1 MPRDRSRGSDGTGD
15 NERRLEPSFIR
26 AVEDNNVS
34 LLDDLLDT
42 ARRNGQSTENLLK
55 IGLMKGAE
63 KGKLNATI
71 FLLKHGAR
79 PDGYGNRVGPLM
91 RAVERNHISIV
102 KVLLENRIHPVNRN
116 ESDKKGRS
124 VLMTAAWKNHYHILQ
139 LLLSSGADINARDG
153 RGRNVLHNLAADT
166 KCDWGQEVVD
176 LLLKSDVRLADS
188 QDELLRTP
196 LHWCCATGKRMLAE
210 KLLTR
215 HLVPRVDIN
224 AMERGQKTPLHLAV
238 IHGRDDI
245 VELLL
250 EHGADIHANST
261 GGWTALHNA
270 CAHGSNSIV
279 KMLIQSGADIN
290 ARLFNGR
297 TPLHAA
303 AEAGHVEVVK
313 TLLSEPNIRR
323 VARDS
328 FGFTSF
334 LLAAQ
339 QKHRECVSLLAPCNH
354 SDSLSHDA
362 LGACQGFFA
371 TVTDFGN
378 YKNGNQVKRI
388 SIYELLYGRS
398 PDNPHK
404 AAFEAL
410 PTNTKPTNFRWIH
423 LPANNIAWIEAL
435 MSKCF
440 VEEGHHDVD
449 GFKAIEKSFTN
460 QHRGLKVHSHFMRPM
475 CQLTPRASNAKE
487 DDTSAAE
494 EATPVAK
501 LERAATG
508 LTAVSSDATT
518 ITSAVGSIK
527 ENGPFARENG
537 DSSKSKRPRK
547 ANTRPNLSKKNT
559 SKDGQS
565 TPKLGQI
572 KKTWSATDTT
582 TTTRPKSPF
591 DFRAIDAQP
600 RSNLFCFAPF
610 LHFETSSA
618 RRQMQ
623 QAICQARQKVGANTY
638 GKGLSCDEMLIR
650 AHVTGSSTSLHIRR
664 TLDQFFYHNIDTDWR
679 DEDQVVYRYQY
690 TNQASTHNCDPK
702 IFMVDQLWMWLLGKD
717 LVVTCFPQRWNQP
730 RNDPLN
736 VLDGIIEDVNSKT
749 RDPIK
754 SVYDLALTI
763 TARCTGVFDRHR
775 IGDGDYQ
782 FLDMFES
789 SIGNAT
795 DRETSLFMEFNKA
808 SRAASEWLMT
818 HRKPNRFSKSLEH
831 TTRMNEHEQKRHN
844 RHHHSDAHDAKFHFD
859 DEDSRTDPMF
869 VDQLLDIGQ
878 ETDLLAESK
887 DIRDEINMINKV
899 LEDQRQILDDLGKSI
914 CEIYLDEQRNQYEVR
929 RRIKEQIRSIDLVV
943 KDLDRMD
950 KQAARIYDSITNLLD
965 LKQKH
970 ANAFEARFARD
981 QAAGTARQSQTI
993 MVFTIVTIIFLPLS
1007 FIAGFFTINIRELP
1021 RDPTNDW
1028 GLPMGYVMKYIFGIG
1043 FAISIPLIAIALSLD
1058 DLGDAWREA
1067 VRRWRERK
1075 HVHKVEATN
1084 HQISAEDK
1092 YRRSVEV
1099 NSIKSAFSN
1108 ARSYRRPSVWAGG
1121 GHLLPV
1127 TSRTTAPSHRS

>member
-15 NERRLEPSFIR
+15 NERLEPSFIR

-34 LLDDLLDT
+34 VLGDLLDV
-42 ARRNGQSTENLLK
+42 AKRHERLRENLLK

-71 FLLKHGAR
+71 FLLKQGAR

-102 KVLLENRIHPVNRN
+102 KVLLENRTNPVDRN
-116 ESDKKGRS
+116 EQDKKGRT
-124 VLMTAAWKNHYHILQ
+124 VLMTAAWKNHYHVLQ
-139 LLLSSGADINARDG
+139 LLLGSGANVNARDA
-153 RGRNVLHNLAADT
+153 RGRNVLHNLAAD
-166 KCDWGQEVVD
+166 KQCDWGEQIVD
-176 LLLKSDVRLADS
+176 LLLNNEVQLEGPDAV
-188 QDELLRTP
+188 DELARTP

-210 KLLTR
+210 KLLSR
-215 HLVPRVDIN
+215 RSLPRASVN
-224 AMERGQKTPLHLAV
+224 AIERGQKTPLHLAV

-245 VELLL
+245 VDLLL
-250 EHGADIHANST
+250 DHGADVQAKST
-261 GGWTALHNA
+261 GGWTPLHNA
-270 CAHGSNSIV
+270 CAQGSHGIV
-279 KMLIQSGADIN
+279 STLLRAGSDCN

-297 TPLHAA
+297 TPLHVA
-303 AEAGHVEVVK
+303 AEAGHVDVVK
-313 TLLSEPNIRR
+313 VLLADDHVKR

-339 QKHRECVSLLAPCNH
+339 QKHRECVNLLAPCNH
-354 SDSLSHDA
+354 RPSHDA
-362 LGACQGFFA
+362 LGASQGFFA

-388 SIYELLYGRS
+388 SIFELLYGTS
-398 PDNPHK
+398 SDNPHK

-410 PTNTKPTNFRWIH
+410 PTNCKPTNFRWIH

-435 MSKCF
+435 MAKCF

-449 GFKAIEKSFTN
+449 GFKAIEKSFSN

-475 CQLTPRASNAKE
+475 CQTTPRAVKVKE

-494 EATPVAK
+494 DGPPPPK

-518 ITSAVGSIK
+518 VTSAIESINEK
-527 ENGPFARENG
+527 GTHTREQADGN
-537 DSSKSKRPRK
+537 KSRRPRK
-547 ANTRPNLSKKNT
+547 ANTRPNIGKKGS

-565 TPKLGQI
+565 TPNLTQVR
-572 KKTWSATDTT
+572 KTWSATENITP
-582 TTTRPKSPF
+582 TRPKSPF
-591 DFRAIDAQP
+591 GLRPIDMQP

-623 QAICQARQKVGANTY
+623 EAISKAKQKVGASTH
-638 GKGLSCDEMLIR
+638 GRKLTCDEMLIR
-650 AHVTGSSTSLHIRR
+650 AHVTGSSTSLHVRR

-690 TNQASTHNCDPK
+690 TNQGSLHTCDPK
-702 IFMVDQLWMWLLGKD
+702 IFMVDQLWMWVLGKD

-736 VLDGIIEDVNSKT
+736 VLDGIIEDINCKT

-754 SVYDLALTI
+754 SVYDLALTV

-775 IGDGDYQ
+775 VGDGDYQ

-795 DRETSLFMEFNKA
+795 DRETGLFMEFNKA

-818 HRKPNRFSKSLEH
+818 QRKPNRFSKSLEH
-831 TTRMNEHEQKRHN
+831 TTRMNEHEQKRHHRGSN
-844 RHHHSDAHDAKFHFD
+844 ADHDAKFHD
-859 DEDSRTDPMF
+859 DDDDDDDARTDPMF
-869 VDQLLDIGQ
+869 VDQLLDIGK

-899 LEDQRQILDDLGKSI
+899 LDDQKHILDELSKSI
-914 CEIYLDEQRNQYEVR
+914 CEIYFDEQRNQQEVKR
-929 RRIKEQIRSIDLVV
+929 RVRDQIRAIDMVV

-1007 FIAGFFTINIRELP
+1007 FIAGFFTINIRDLP
-1021 RDPTNDW
+1021 RDADSGF
-1028 GLPMGYVMKYIFGIG
+1028 GLPMGYVLKYIFGIG
-1043 FAISIPLIAIALSLD
+1043 FAISIPLIVVALSLD
-1058 DLGDAWREA
+1058 DMGDAWREIG
-1067 VRRWRERK
+1067 RRWREGGRVSK
-1075 HVHKVEATN
+1075 GEVTVVEKGRASMEA
-1084 HQISAEDK
+1084 Q
-1092 YRRSVEV
+1092 SVKSRWSEV
-1099 NSIKSAFSN
+1099 G
-1108 ARSYRRPSVWAGG
+1108 SYRRHSVWGG
-1121 GHLLPV
+1121 GTLLPT
-1127 TSRTTAPSHRS
+1127 TSRTAPSWRD